1 MALDHFFLTILLF
14 VALMTAVP
22 LALGLACRWLVART
36 AAPAHPWWLPLAQCL
51 TLLGWAAAL
60 ALGKTGVMSYPASVL
75 LGAVLYGPGLFLW
88 GFHARRA
95 AAA

>member
-1 MALDHFFLTILLF
+1 MPIQSSILVILVF
-14 VALMTAVP
+14 VTLLVTAP
-22 LALGLACRWLVART
+22 LALGLLCRKLIGSLP
-36 AAPAHPWWLPLAQCL
+36 PASPMWLPIAQLL
-51 TLLGWAAAL
+51 TALGWAAAL